1 MVHTNNSTTEMDSI
15 LRLREVLRICGAS
28 RSSVYLWVN
37 AGIFPPP
44 IKIGA
49 RAVGWRRSAVQKW
62 LDERS

>member
-1 MVHTNNSTTEMDSI
+1 MVQTNSSRDEMDSI
-15 LRLREVLRICGAS
+15 LRLRDVLRICGAS
-28 RSSVYLWVN
+28 RSSIYLWVS

-62 LDERS
+62 LDERH

>member
-1 MVHTNNSTTEMDSI
+1 MDSKGPKGLDI
-15 LRLREVLRICGAS
+15 DIVYRLKDVLEITGAS
-28 RSSVYLWVN
+28 RSSIYQWVH

-62 LDERS
+62 LDERP